1 MAKKISFKTRSQ
13 ITNEEI
19 IIAEGVLGE
28 TVIEHE
34 NYYYVS
40 PEALT
45 HQVEEMIN
53 ITDGTPHDQEKGVKH
68 YVNLV
73 NPDTNEII
81 KPKIAWIYHDTAEGM
96 EHIIDKYGFSKISDN
111 AVTVEEV
118 NQ

>member
-73 NPDTNEII
+73 NPICSLVSY
-81 KPKIAWIYHDTAEGM
+81 PVIAYLNIYTYYIM
-96 EHIIDKYGFSKISDN
+96 RNNKLVF
-111 AVTVEEV
+111 
-118 NQ
+118 